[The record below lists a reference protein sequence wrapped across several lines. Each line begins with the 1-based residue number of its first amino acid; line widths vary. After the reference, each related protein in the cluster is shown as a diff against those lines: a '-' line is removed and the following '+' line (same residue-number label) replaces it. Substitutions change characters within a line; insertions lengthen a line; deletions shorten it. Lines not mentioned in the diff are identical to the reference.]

1 MENTTKMPG
10 LKPLQITDNLLLR
23 EYLLKY
29 PRENCDYSLTNLMV
43 WGLIYGN
50 HYLIYKERLVIFNL
64 KYQFI
69 FFPIGEE
76 LNPIEL
82 SELVNS
88 FRKYY
93 PNVQLILVPAEYLM
107 KFPYLIDD
115 YYLHEDRDW
124 SDYVYSIDSLVN
136 LSGKKLAKKK
146 NLISQ
151 FTRAYPQYK
160 VLKISEDRLDV
171 ILQFTQKWR
180 RERSVG
186 GSYLDTEYQAIE
198 NTVKYWNQLPVEGII
213 ICLDQKIAAYS
224 IFSPQTVDMVT
235 EHFEKFDPD
244 KKGSAQLINWE
255 TARYLQGRFK
265 WINREQDIGLDGLR
279 QAKLSYVPDRL
290 LPYYALRPKTES
302 SWSKA
307 E

>member
-23 EYLLKY
+23 EYLVKY
-29 PRENCDYSLTNLMV
+29 PREHCDYSLTNLMV

-50 HYLIYKERLVIFNL
+50 HYLLFKERLVIFNQQ
-64 KYQFI
+64 YQFI

-76 LNPIEL
+76 LCPREL
-82 SELVNS
+82 NELVQL
-88 FRKYY
+88 FQEYY
-93 PNVQLILVPAEYLM
+93 PKAQIILVPAYYLE
-107 KFPYLIDD
+107 KYPYILDD
-115 YYLHEDRDW
+115 YLLHEDRDW
-124 SDYVYSIDSLVN
+124 ADYIYSIESLVN

-151 FTRAYPQYK
+151 FTRSYPHYK
-160 VLKISEDRLDV
+160 VLKITEDRLEV

-186 GSYLDTEYQAIE
+186 GSYLDTEYQAIQ

-224 IFSPQTVDMVT
+224 IFSPQTADMVT

-255 TARYLQGRFK
+255 TARYLQERFK
-265 WINREQDIGLDGLR
+265 WINREQDIGLEGLR
-279 QAKLSYVPDRL
+279 QAKLSYVPQRL
-290 LPYYALRPKTES
+290 LPYYALSPKSES
-302 SWSKA
+302 SLSKA

>member
-1 MENTTKMPG
+1 MENKIKMPG

-29 PRENCDYSLTNLMV
+29 PRENSDYSLTALMA
-43 WGLIYGN
+43 WGFIYNN
-50 HYLIYKERLVIFNL
+50 HYLMFKERLVIFNMQ
-64 KYQFI
+64 YQFI
-69 FFPIGEE
+69 LFPIGKE
-76 LNPIEL
+76 LNPMEL
-82 SELVNS
+82 NELVNS
-88 FRKYY
+88 FRQYY
-93 PNVQLILVPAEYLM
+93 PKAQVIMMPEEYLD
-107 KFPYLIDD
+107 KYPYLIDD
-115 YYLHEDRDW
+115 YEVYEDRDW
-124 SDYVYSIDSLVN
+124 ADYVYSIDSLVN

-171 ILQFTQKWR
+171 ILQFTKKWR
-180 RERSVG
+180 RERSAG
-186 GSYLDTEYQAIE
+186 GSYLDTEYKAIE
-198 NTVKYWNQLPVEGII
+198 NTVKYWNKLPVEGII

-255 TARYLQGRFK
+255 TARYLQGRYK
-265 WINREQDIGLDGLR
+265 WMNREQDIGLEGLR
-279 QAKLSYVPDRL
+279 QAKLSYMPERL
-290 LPYYALRPKTES
+290 LLYYALRPKAES
-302 SWSKA
+302 SLSKA